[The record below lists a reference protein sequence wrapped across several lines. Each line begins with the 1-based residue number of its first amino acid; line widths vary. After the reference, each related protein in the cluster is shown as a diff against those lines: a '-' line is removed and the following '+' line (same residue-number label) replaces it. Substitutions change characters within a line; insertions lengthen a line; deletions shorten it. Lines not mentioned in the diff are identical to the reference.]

1 MDSITDICYDLS
13 PNKADRIKSLYI
25 EPLER
30 QIEKLKTENQQYK
43 NKLAEVQPV
52 VHGKWIET
60 SDCLATPKHY
70 CSRCEIFAHT
80 HLVLSL
86 NSTAQYRIEACLDD
100 YCPNCGARMEVQ
112 NV

>member
-1 MDSITDICYDLS
+1 MRLIDAELLKRELSGWDWQDLYL
-13 PNKADRIKSLYI
+13 PAHFNELIDGQPTAD
-25 EPLER
+25 
-30 QIEKLKTENQQYK
+30 
-43 NKLAEVQPV
+43 VQPV

-70 CSRCEIFAHT
+70 CSRCEILAHT

-86 NSTAQYRIEACLDD
+86 NSTAQYRIEAYLDD

>member
-1 MDSITDICYDLS
+1 MARYID
-13 PNKADRIKSLYI
+13 ADRLLLV
-25 EPLER
+25 LE
-30 QIEKLKTENQQYK
+30 K
-43 NKLAEVQPV
+43 NFGHTGGAEVMKDLIDMQPTAEVPPV

>member
-1 MDSITDICYDLS
+1 MRLIDADLLKRELS
-13 PNKADRIKSLYI
+13 GWDWQDLLYLPI
-25 EPLER
+25 LFGELIDER
-30 QIEKLKTENQQYK
+30 PT
-43 NKLAEVQPV
+43 AEVPPV

-86 NSTAQYRIEACLDD
+86 NSTAQYRIEEYLDN
-100 YCPNCGARMEVQ
+100 YCPNCGAKMEVQ